1 MRKLFVVIGVLV
13 LLVVLELAARG
24 CTDNRLASSIHSKS
38 DHVGK
43 VTVASGDIPLLWN
56 EYARGYLSNGSITM
70 YDIVSSPISVA
81 QLRVSSA
88 KLKVG
93 RSAMLSGQAKITG
106 SAPYSI
112 MVVLSAANIS
122 HYLGTPV
129 SFHGSDMR
137 IDSIDTNITAAPAL
151 HGRTIVFSS
160 DGATEPVPLPSSDIL
175 PCTPTNVSAQ
185 GALVTG
191 CTSNTLPKVLADA
204 VR

>member
-1 MRKLFVVIGVLV
+1 MRKLFVVIGVLI
-13 LLVVLELAARG
+13 LLVVLELIARG
-24 CTDNRLASSIHSKS
+24 CTDVRLASSIHSKS
-38 DHVGK
+38 DHVGR

-56 EYARGYLSNGSITM
+56 EYAMGHLSNGSVTM

-93 RSAMLSGQAKITG
+93 RAAMVSGNAKITG
-106 SAPYSI
+106 TAPYSI
-112 MVVLSAANIS
+112 LVVLSADNIS

-129 SFHGSDMR
+129 TFHGSNMR
-137 IDSIDTNITAAPAL
+137 IESSDSNITAVPVL
-151 HGRTIVFSS
+151 HGRTVVFSS
-160 DGATEPVPLPSSDIL
+160 GGATQSVPLPSTSIL
-175 PCTPTNVSAQ
+175 PCTPTGVSAQ
-185 GALVTG
+185 GALVVG